1 MVRLPFTL
9 VLLAACPGPSSLQPQ
24 ATAPAVVSSD
34 SGSNILRPGDV
45 IRLRIWREP
54 DLSGD
59 FSVDENGVATFPKI
73 GPLKVSAE
81 SAVSLKEKLLEQYA
95 VYLRNPSVEVTMLRR
110 INVLGAVQKPGLYP
124 VDATMTI
131 ADALA
136 AAGGATAMGDQ
147 HQVEPVRD
155 GTRLNEHLNTAT
167 RIGESPLRSG
177 DQIFVPERSFVVRN
191 SGLVATAISVSA
203 SLVIALFIR
212 R

>member
-45 IRLRIWREP
+45 VRLRIWREP

-73 GPLKVSAE
+73 GPLKVSQE
-81 SAVSLKEKLLEQYA
+81 SPASLKAKLLNEYA

-136 AAGGATAMGDQ
+136 AAGGATSMGDQ
-147 HQVEPVRD
+147 HRVELFRGGTQVSEKI
-155 GTRLNEHLNTAT
+155 HTAT
-167 RIGESPLRSG
+167 RIGGRT
-177 DQIFVPERSFVVRN
+177 R
-191 SGLVATAISVSA
+191 
-203 SLVIALFIR
+203 
-212 R
+212 